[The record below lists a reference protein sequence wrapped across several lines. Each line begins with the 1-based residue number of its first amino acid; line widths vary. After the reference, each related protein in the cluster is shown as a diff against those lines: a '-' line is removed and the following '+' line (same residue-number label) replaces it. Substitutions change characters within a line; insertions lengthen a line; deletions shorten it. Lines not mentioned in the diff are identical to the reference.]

1 MKEQHMKDTQN
12 LKVIIGRHLS
22 VASLALI
29 VFSLPACNSGKT
41 ADTKVPTKPDA
52 AVTQS
57 STGPDVDLNCVTT
70 HFQHPPE
77 SFHYTFTDDS
87 TSNPWSEDADVTP
100 QVIDGTFKSR
110 FVPAPVHLHATPQE
124 MPHQYQWAAIAR
136 LASTFALVRS
146 TSAVVNEG
154 AEKGVNGYDT
164 TKLSIDTGRAETAD
178 QALYTETLGPGGF
191 AKGTVWVTSDG
202 CPVKMALDVESH
214 SKDGQVSGKSH
225 YEEAMLR
232 K

>member
-1 MKEQHMKDTQN
+1 MKGCEKFTVTAVRSLM
-12 LKVIIGRHLS
+12 
-22 VASLALI
+22 ASSSALI
-29 VFSLPACNSGKT
+29 VFLVPACNSSKT
-41 ADTKVPTKPDA
+41 PDLTVPTKQTTA
-52 AVTQS
+52 AAQNNA
-57 STGPDVDLNCVTT
+57 GPDIDLNCVTT
-70 HFQHPPE
+70 HFQNPPE
-77 SFHYTFTDDS
+77 SFHYTFTDESSD
-87 TSNPWSEDADVTP
+87 NPWSEEADVTP
-100 QVIDGTFKSR
+100 QIIDGSFKSR

-164 TKLSIDTGRAETAD
+164 TKLSIDTSRAEAAD

-191 AKGTVWVTSDG
+191 AKGTVWVTSEG

-214 SKDGQVSGKSH
+214 SKDGKLSGKSH
-225 YEEAMLR
+225 YEEAMVR